1 MIPEVKAPPLIVP
14 PDTDALALLI
24 KRSLAETQAPNE
36 PTTTQSVPTVTP
48 RLAPRDPLTTANM
61 PHGAFP

>member
-1 MIPEVKAPPLIVP
+1 MTQAPLIVP

-24 KRSLAETQAPNE
+24 KRSLQETQAPND
-36 PTTTQSVPTVTP
+36 PATTQSVPVTP
-48 RLAPRDPLTTANM
+48 RLAPRDPVSTANM